1 MTARTRAKV
10 ALLLTATAAVVVAV
24 PPAAAQN
31 SSPTA
36 PPTTTT
42 TAKPRKF
49 PLIAPLGLRPILD
62 RERRATRRAGG
73 ATSTSTTST
82 TTTAPPATTTTIPGT
97 ATPYHVG
104 VLHQTFVDHSRG
116 TPARGG
122 HPSSSSRHIATTI
135 YYPTNLAP
143 SEQNPKPKAASGP
156 FPLVVFAH
164 GYAIDAAA
172 YEPLLRDLAA
182 GGFVVAAPDFPGTST
197 AYDGGAIRSDSL
209 QQPGD
214 ISFVIT
220 SILDFSAKPGLFF
233 NVVNPNAVG
242 DSGQSDGGVTAAA
255 AAYNTCCID
264 PRIKAST
271 ILTGGSFGFDGQWFP
286 PGTPPVMFVHATAD
300 EVNPYSAS
308 TSMFAQAQSP
318 KYLMTIEGGDHLQV
332 YVDPP
337 WEPHVAAAM
346 IAFFDLYLKG
356 DPAAVQ
362 RLESAANQ
370 PGYSLQMG

>member
-1 MTARTRAKV
+1 VKQSRVTV
-10 ALLLTATAAVVVAV
+10 ALAVAASVAGVLATAPV
-24 PPAAAQN
+24 AAQT
-31 SSPTA
+31 PTTT
-36 PPTTTT
+36 PPTTT
-42 TAKPRKF
+42 RSGKF
-49 PLIAPLGLRPILD
+49 PLIAPLGLRPILK
-62 RERRATRRAGG
+62 RERRAGGG
-73 ATSTSTTST
+73 ATTPSTP
-82 TTTAPPATTTTIPGT
+82 TTAPPPTSTTIAGT
-97 ATPYHVG
+97 ATLYHVA

-122 HPSSSSRHIATTI
+122 NPSSSSRHIATTI

-143 SEQNPKPKAASGP
+143 SEQNPKPKAAPGP
-156 FPLVVFAH
+156 FPLIVFAH

-197 AYDGGAIRSDSL
+197 AYSGGALRSDSL

-220 SILDFSAKPGLFF
+220 SILDISAKPGLFF

-264 PRIKAST
+264 PRIKASV
-271 ILTGGSFGFDGQWFP
+271 ILTGGSFGFNGQWFP

-356 DPAAVQ
+356 DPAAAQ
-362 RLESAANQ
+362 RLEAAGNQ
-370 PGYSLQMG
+370 PGYSLQAG

>member
-1 MTARTRAKV
+1 VSRARTASIV
-10 ALLLTATAAVVVAV
+10 VILSAITAGALAATAA
-24 PPAAAQN
+24 AQTTGT
-31 SSPTA
+31 TA
-36 PPTTTT
+36 PPTSSTG
-42 TAKPRKF
+42 ARGAF
-49 PLIAPLGLRPILD
+49 PLIAPLGLRPLLK
-62 RERRATRRAGG
+62 RERRATRKQA
-73 ATSTSTTST
+73 ATPPLTAASTTV
-82 TTTAPPATTTTIPGT
+82 ATIPGT
-97 ATPYHVG
+97 ATPYHVAE
-104 VLHQTFVDHSRG
+104 VHRTFVDHSRG

-122 HPSSSSRHIATTI
+122 NPASSSRAITTTI
-135 YYPTNLAP
+135 YYPTSVAP
-143 SEQNPKPKAASGP
+143 SQQDPKPHPATGP

-172 YEPLLRDLAA
+172 YAPLLRDLAT

-197 AYDGGAIRSDSL
+197 AHAGSAIRSDSL

-220 SILDFSAKPGLFF
+220 SILDLSAQPGVFS

-264 PRIKAST
+264 PRIKASV
-271 ILTGGSFGFDGQWFP
+271 ILTGGAFGFDGQWFP

-308 TSMFAQAQSP
+308 TSMFSQAQSP

-337 WEPHVAAAM
+337 WEPHVAEAM
-346 IAFFDLYLKG
+346 VAFFDLYLKG
-356 DPAAVQ
+356 DPAAAQ
-362 RLESAANQ
+362 RLEAAGNQ
-370 PGYSLQMG
+370 PGYTLQTG

>member
-1 MTARTRAKV
+1 MTRRRVTAALALMTA
-10 ALLLTATAAVVVAV
+10 ATGLVAV
-24 PPAAAQN
+24 RPIGAQ
-31 SSPTA
+31 TA
-36 PPTTTT
+36 PTTTT
-42 TAKPRKF
+42 TSATAGEPRTF
-49 PLIAPLGLRPILD
+49 PLIAPSGLGSILG
-62 RERRATRRAGG
+62 RERRKTRREQRNAP
-73 ATSTSTTST
+73 T
-82 TTTAPPATTTTIPGT
+82 TTTAAPTTTTVPPPPATIPGT

-122 HPSSSSRHIATTI
+122 NPSSTSRHIATTI

-143 SEQNPKPKAASGP
+143 SQQNPKPKAASGP
-156 FPLVVFAH
+156 FPLIVFAH

-172 YEPLLRDLAA
+172 YEPLLRDVAA

-197 AYDGGAIRSDSL
+197 AYEGGAIRSDSL

-220 SILDFSAKPGLFF
+220 SIVDYSARPGLFF
-233 NVVNPNAVG
+233 NVVNPSAVG

-308 TSMFAQAQSP
+308 TSMFSQAQSP

-346 IAFFDLYLKG
+346 IAFFDLYLKA
-356 DPAAVQ
+356 DPAAAQ
-362 RLESAANQ
+362 RLDAAANQ

>member
-1 MTARTRAKV
+1 VIAGRTAV
-10 ALLLTATAAVVVAV
+10 AVVAAAIVAGFATAGVGYGQTTTTA
-24 PPAAAQN
+24 
-31 SSPTA
+31 TA
-36 PPTTTT
+36 PPTAT
-42 TAKPRKF
+42 TAKRGKF

-62 RERRATRRAGG
+62 RERRATRRAQRS
-73 ATSTSTTST
+73 APST
-82 TTTAPPATTTTIPGT
+82 TTVPPSTTTQPPPPTTIPGT

-104 VLHQTFVDHSRG
+104 VLHQTFVDPSRG

-122 HPSSSSRHIATTI
+122 NPSSSSRHIATTI

-143 SEQNPKPKAASGP
+143 TEQNPRPRAASGP
-156 FPLVVFAH
+156 FPLIVFAH

-172 YEPLLRDLAA
+172 YEPLLRDVAA

-197 AYDGGAIRSDSL
+197 AYGGGAIRSDSL

-264 PRIKAST
+264 PRIEASV

-337 WEPHVAAAM
+337 WEPQVAAAM
-346 IAFFDLYLKG
+346 IAFFDVYLKG
-356 DPAAVQ
+356 DPAAAA
-362 RLESAANQ
+362 RLDTAANQ
-370 PGYSLQMG
+370 PGYSLQLG